1 MIKSLKFRNIQ
12 DDFQTKMKHDILKI
26 KSSPNVFVFA
36 GKTTILYEIPA
47 KDYKQL
53 LHKKYHKIRQK
64 VYKMSRN
71 SYKYEGKTCCKNMKL
86 DDPIESLAQTSAFI
100 TLKDHKENFRTSH
113 KCCLIDSSKS
123 ELGKVSKVRLENVN
137 TKLEK
142 SLNVNQWRN
151 TDSDINWF
159 NIIENKSQYFFI

>member
-1 MIKSLKFRNIQ
+1 
-12 DDFQTKMKHDILKI
+12 MKHDILKI

-36 GKTTILYEIPA
+36 GKTTILYEKPA

-53 LHKKYHKIRQK
+53 LHKKHHKIRQK
-64 VYKMSRN
+64 VYKMSRKC
-71 SYKYEGKTCCKNMKL
+71 YKDKGKTCCKNMKL

-100 TLKDHKENFRTSH
+100 TLKDHKENFRTSN
-113 KCCLIDSSKS
+113 KCCLIDPSKS
-123 ELGKVSKVRLENVN
+123 ELGKVIKVILENLN

-151 TDSDINWF
+151 MDNVIKWF
-159 NIIENKSQYFFI
+159 NTI